1 MSIVGLDRTSQ
12 PVVTVSEETETTAD
26 APAKRSTF
34 LIADDHP
41 MVRDALALG
50 AGPGLRRRGSRDG
63 RQPGAGRRRRWSA
76 QPETDA
82 LLLDLDMPGMDGLT
96 GLALL
101 RSDHPT
107 VPIIVVSA
115 ARERAV
121 IRRAYE
127 FGASAYIDKS
137 ASLEEI
143 ADTVRAVL
151 DGEIF
156 APPEAT
162 PADSFAQR
170 AAQLTP
176 QQWRVLALMVQGD
189 QNKQIAYKL
198 GVGEATVKAHVTVIL
213 RKLGVRSRTQAVIEA
228 RGPRAAR
235 RPGAGQ
241 AVTLRVRPPSRPA
254 AARRACAAGRAARRA
269 SPACAAARPGAPG
282 RARAASDRGRR

>member
-1 MSIVGLDRTSQ
+1 MAEQ
-12 PVVTVSEETETTAD
+12 PLESRA
-26 APAKRSTF
+26 F

-41 MVRDALALG
+41 MVRDALKTALG
-50 AGPGLRRRGSRDG
+50 QAF
-63 RQPGAGRRRRWSA
+63 PGASVALAGSLAEAQAALER

-101 RSDHPT
+101 RSGHPT

-115 ARERAV
+115 ARDTAV
-121 IRRAYE
+121 ARRTYDL
-127 FGASAYIDKS
+127 GASAYVDKS

-143 ADTVRAVL
+143 AATVRAVL
-151 DGEIF
+151 DGEII
-156 APPEAT
+156 APPEAAT
-162 PADSFAQR
+162 ADTFAQR

-176 QQWRVLALMVQGD
+176 QQWRVLALMVHGD

-228 RGPRAAR
+228 RGLALP
-235 RPGAGQ
+235 Q
-241 AVTLRVRPPSRPA
+241 A
-254 AARRACAAGRAARRA
+254 
-269 SPACAAARPGAPG
+269 
-282 RARAASDRGRR
+282 

>member
-1 MSIVGLDRTSQ
+1 MAEPSS
-12 PVVTVSEETETTAD
+12 
-26 APAKRSTF
+26 APKVF

-41 MVRDALALG
+41 MVRDALKTALLQAFAG
-50 AGPGLRRRGSRDG
+50 ATVALAGSLA
-63 RQPGAGRRRRWSA
+63 QAQA
-76 QPETDA
+76 ALEQQPETDA

-101 RSDHPT
+101 RSRHPT

-115 ARERAV
+115 AREATVARSAHDL
-121 IRRAYE
+121 
-127 FGASAYIDKS
+127 GASAYVDKS

-143 ADTVRAVL
+143 ASIVRAVL
-151 DGEIF
+151 DGEII
-156 APPEAT
+156 APPEIPST
-162 PADSFAQR
+162 DSFAQR

-228 RGPRAAR
+228 RGLA
-235 RPGAGQ
+235 
-241 AVTLRVRPPSRPA
+241 LPPS
-254 AARRACAAGRAARRA
+254 
-269 SPACAAARPGAPG
+269 
-282 RARAASDRGRR
+282 

>member
-1 MSIVGLDRTSQ
+1 M
-12 PVVTVSEETETTAD
+12 
-26 APAKRSTF
+26 F

-41 MVRDALALG
+41 MVRDALKTAL
-50 AGPGLRRRGSRDG
+50 A
-63 RQPGAGRRRRWSA
+63 QAFPGAEIALAGSLAEAQAGLER

-101 RSDHPT
+101 RSGHPT

-115 ARERAV
+115 ARDGTMARKTHDL
-121 IRRAYE
+121 
-127 FGASAYIDKS
+127 GASAYVDKS

-151 DGEIF
+151 DGEIIE
-156 APPEAT
+156 PPEAT
-162 PADSFAQR
+162 AGASVAQR

-176 QQWRVLALMVQGD
+176 QQWRVLALMIQGD

-198 GVGEATVKAHVTVIL
+198 GVGEPTVKAHVTVIL

-228 RGPRAAR
+228 RGLA
-235 RPGAGQ
+235 
-241 AVTLRVRPPSRPA
+241 LPPS
-254 AARRACAAGRAARRA
+254 
-269 SPACAAARPGAPG
+269 
-282 RARAASDRGRR
+282 

>member
-1 MSIVGLDRTSQ
+1 MSGESL
-12 PVVTVSEETETTAD
+12 
-26 APAKRSTF
+26 TF

-41 MVRDALALG
+41 MVRDALASALGQAFAG
-50 AGPGLRRRGSRDG
+50 AGVVMAGSLPQVQAALERD
-63 RQPGAGRRRRWSA
+63 
-76 QPETDA
+76 PETDA

-115 ARERAV
+115 AREAAV

-143 ADTVRAVL
+143 SATVRAVL

-156 APPEAT
+156 APADDT
-162 PADSFAQR
+162 PVDSFAQR

-176 QQWRVLALMVQGD
+176 QQWRVLALMIQGD

-228 RGPRAAR
+228 RGLNIPPAE
-235 RPGAGQ
+235 P
-241 AVTLRVRPPSRPA
+241 VRP
-254 AARRACAAGRAARRA
+254 
-269 SPACAAARPGAPG
+269 
-282 RARAASDRGRR
+282 

>member
-1 MSIVGLDRTSQ
+1 MSGEKL
-12 PVVTVSEETETTAD
+12 A
-26 APAKRSTF
+26 F

-41 MVRDALALG
+41 MVRDALASALG
-50 AGPGLRRRGSRDG
+50 QAFAGSAIAMAGSLLQVQTALERE
-63 RQPGAGRRRRWSA
+63 
-76 QPETDA
+76 PETDA

-115 ARERAV
+115 AREAAV

-143 ADTVRAVL
+143 ANTVRAVL

-156 APPEAT
+156 APAENT
-162 PADSFAQR
+162 PVDSFAQR

-176 QQWRVLALMVQGD
+176 QQWRVLALMIQGD

-228 RGPRAAR
+228 RGLTIPPAE
-235 RPGAGQ
+235 P
-241 AVTLRVRPPSRPA
+241 VRP
-254 AARRACAAGRAARRA
+254 
-269 SPACAAARPGAPG
+269 
-282 RARAASDRGRR
+282 

>member
-1 MSIVGLDRTSQ
+1 MSGEKL
-12 PVVTVSEETETTAD
+12 
-26 APAKRSTF
+26 TF

-41 MVRDALALG
+41 MVRDALASALG
-50 AGPGLRRRGSRDG
+50 QAFAGAAVAMAGSL
-63 RQPGAGRRRRWSA
+63 A
-76 QPETDA
+76 QVQAALEREPETDA

-115 ARERAV
+115 AREAAV

-143 ADTVRAVL
+143 ANTVRAVL

-156 APPEAT
+156 APAEDT
-162 PADSFAQR
+162 PVDSFSQR

-228 RGPRAAR
+228 RGLTIPPAE
-235 RPGAGQ
+235 P
-241 AVTLRVRPPSRPA
+241 VRP
-254 AARRACAAGRAARRA
+254 
-269 SPACAAARPGAPG
+269 
-282 RARAASDRGRR
+282 

>member
-1 MSIVGLDRTSQ
+1 M
-12 PVVTVSEETETTAD
+12 TE
-26 APAKRSTF
+26 PPPSPRSF

-41 MVRDALALG
+41 MVRDALSMAL
-50 AGPGLRRRGSRDG
+50 A
-63 RQPGAGRRRRWSA
+63 QAFPGAAVAVAGSLAGVQAGLER

-101 RSDHPT
+101 RSEHPT

-115 ARERAV
+115 ARDGA
-121 IRRAYE
+121 IARRTHDL
-127 FGASAYIDKS
+127 GASAYVDKS

-143 ADTVRAVL
+143 AATVRAVL
-151 DGEIF
+151 AGEIISPPDAT
-156 APPEAT
+156 AP
-162 PADSFAQR
+162 DSFAQR

-228 RGPRAAR
+228 RDLA
-235 RPGAGQ
+235 
-241 AVTLRVRPPSRPA
+241 LPA
-254 AARRACAAGRAARRA
+254 
-269 SPACAAARPGAPG
+269 S
-282 RARAASDRGRR
+282 

>member
-1 MSIVGLDRTSQ
+1 MSGENLS
-12 PVVTVSEETETTAD
+12 
-26 APAKRSTF
+26 F

-41 MVRDALALG
+41 MVRDALASALG
-50 AGPGLRRRGSRDG
+50 QAFGGAAVALAGSL
-63 RQPGAGRRRRWSA
+63 A
-76 QPETDA
+76 QVQTALEREPETDA

-115 ARERAV
+115 ARDAAV

-143 ADTVRAVL
+143 ANTVRAVL

-156 APPEAT
+156 APAEDA

-170 AAQLTP
+170 AARLTP
-176 QQWRVLALMVQGD
+176 QQWRVLALMIQGD

-228 RGPRAAR
+228 RGAA
-235 RPGAGQ
+235 
-241 AVTLRVRPPSRPA
+241 RPA
-254 AARRACAAGRAARRA
+254 AH
-269 SPACAAARPGAPG
+269 ARPGGRTGQRLICWARVAPSLVACPQPQG
-282 RARAASDRGRR
+282 LTGSAGGIVRQRASITACVRERTPSLRRITVTCAFTVASPTPSL

>member
-1 MSIVGLDRTSQ
+1 MAGSLPQVQAAL
-12 PVVTVSEETETTAD
+12 E
-26 APAKRSTF
+26 
-34 LIADDHP
+34 
-41 MVRDALALG
+41 RD
-50 AGPGLRRRGSRDG
+50 
-63 RQPGAGRRRRWSA
+63 
-76 QPETDA
+76 PETDA

-115 ARERAV
+115 AREAAV

-143 ADTVRAVL
+143 SATVRAVL

-156 APPEAT
+156 APADDT
-162 PADSFAQR
+162 PVDSFAQR

-176 QQWRVLALMVQGD
+176 QQWRVLALMIQGD
-189 QNKQIAYKL
+189 QNKQIAFKL

-228 RGPRAAR
+228 RGLNIPPAE
-235 RPGAGQ
+235 P
-241 AVTLRVRPPSRPA
+241 VRP
-254 AARRACAAGRAARRA
+254 
-269 SPACAAARPGAPG
+269 
-282 RARAASDRGRR
+282 